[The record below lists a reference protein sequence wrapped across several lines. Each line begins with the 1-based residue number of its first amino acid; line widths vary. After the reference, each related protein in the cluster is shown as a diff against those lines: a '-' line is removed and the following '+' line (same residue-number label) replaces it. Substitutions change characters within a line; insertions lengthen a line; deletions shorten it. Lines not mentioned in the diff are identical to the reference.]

1 MYVAS
6 DEDASSSKAE
16 SAGHVV
22 VILDGGNDG
31 PPGPNGEISMPV
43 PVRRPGGGDGGG
55 PSDVRRDVGASGQI
69 PRRRRNHGEITPNCI
84 GMDGSVR
91 GEYDNAL
98 MNAVS
103 GAVSIPVIA
112 SGGAGNEG
120 HLRGRV
126 RENGGEG
133 GALAAGMFHRRE
145 VEIGS
150 VKRRMEERGDTC
162 EDSRKGLGDCLGE
175 GSSGAKGVGRGVR
188 GAGGGDYS
196 MYERSTPWG
205 KDAPFS
211 HEGARTLR

>member
-1 MYVAS
+1 M
-6 DEDASSSKAE
+6 
-16 SAGHVV
+16 
-22 VILDGGNDG
+22 
-31 PPGPNGEISMPV
+31 
-43 PVRRPGGGDGGG
+43 
-55 PSDVRRDVGASGQI
+55 RRDVGASGQI
-69 PRRRRNHGEITPNCI
+69 PRRRRNHGEITLNCI

-150 VKRRMEERGDTC
+150 VKRRMEERGI
-162 EDSRKGLGDCLGE
+162 R
-175 GSSGAKGVGRGVR
+175 
-188 GAGGGDYS
+188 
-196 MYERSTPWG
+196 
-205 KDAPFS
+205 
-211 HEGARTLR
+211 ARIL